1 MEIDHVVLVARTRD
15 DAEDVLS
22 KAGLAIAR
30 GRAIPGLGVSNLVVP
45 LGKTLLEIT
54 YPNGE
59 PAAAGAPPLIELH
72 QKAFAAY
79 PSEPLIPKAWLVQVE
94 DEGRLRELAA
104 TNDIAVTEAPAQGPG
119 YPPYTLAGFAAT
131 LDRPWLP
138 MLIHWPVPEH
148 ERPAALTTP
157 HRRRPVGI
165 IGVDVAG
172 PAEEIRRWCGEL
184 PRGLRSVPGTAGP
197 QRVEV
202 GFADG
207 TSLTLGIS

>member
-1 MEIDHVVLVARTRD
+1 
-15 DAEDVLS
+15 
-22 KAGLAIAR
+22 
-30 GRAIPGLGVSNLVVP
+30 
-45 LGKTLLEIT
+45 
-54 YPNGE
+54 
-59 PAAAGAPPLIELH
+59 
-72 QKAFAAY
+72 
-79 PSEPLIPKAWLVQVE
+79 VQVE

>member
-79 PSEPLIPKAWLVQVE
+79 PSEP
-94 DEGRLRELAA
+94 RS
-104 TNDIAVTEAPAQGPG
+104 
-119 YPPYTLAGFAAT
+119 F
-131 LDRPWLP
+131 
-138 MLIHWPVPEH
+138 
-148 ERPAALTTP
+148 
-157 HRRRPVGI
+157 RRPG
-165 IGVDVAG
+165 
-172 PAEEIRRWCGEL
+172 WCRSRT
-184 PRGLRSVPGTAGP
+184 RGACENSPLRT
-197 QRVEV
+197 
-202 GFADG
+202 
-207 TSLTLGIS
+207 TLR